1 MEGKRIDLSEFAHSN
16 FVNKSNLYRHGAYH
30 QVSHLR
36 RNLRDYGT
44 HLFAFLIDLNI
55 CLLPVYI
62 WVLEFLLI
70 LCGLIPPDF
79 SIYYFILCMHCYLSL
94 VFLFWESLQ
103 LIPMDKALVA
113 I

>member
-1 MEGKRIDLSEFAHSN
+1 MEGKRIDLSELAHSN
-16 FVNKSNLYRHGAYH
+16 FVNKSNLYRHGGYH

-36 RNLRDYGT
+36 RNIRDYGA

-79 SIYYFILCMHCYLSL
+79 LIYCFILCMHCYLSL
-94 VFLFWESLQ
+94 VFLF
-103 LIPMDKALVA
+103 
-113 I
+113 